1 MIKIMQPYFFASDFL
16 QTAFIFLSN
25 VLSKC
30 RLDSRSIQEILETF
44 KSELF
49 YGSEKTWNNTVN

>member
-16 QTAFIFLSN
+16 QTTFIFLSN

-49 YGSEKTWNNTVN
+49 YASEILE